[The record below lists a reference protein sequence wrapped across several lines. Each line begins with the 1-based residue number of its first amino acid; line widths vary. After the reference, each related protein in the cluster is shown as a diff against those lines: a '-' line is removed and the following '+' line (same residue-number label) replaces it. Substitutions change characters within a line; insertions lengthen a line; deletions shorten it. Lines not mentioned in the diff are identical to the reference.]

1 MNNNVYLNRPKT
13 LMATLWGQYQSK
25 EKDIVGES
33 KSRYRV
39 DLGLKYLLLDKRLS
53 VGVECQNML
62 ASPAKSVIF
71 NQDATHT
78 FESFPYR
85 VLKVSLSY
93 RFGKNLKIRQSRFG
107 IGSER
112 L

>member
-1 MNNNVYLNRPKT
+1 M
-13 LMATLWGQYQSK
+13 
-25 EKDIVGES
+25 GES

-78 FESFPYR
+78 FESSPYR